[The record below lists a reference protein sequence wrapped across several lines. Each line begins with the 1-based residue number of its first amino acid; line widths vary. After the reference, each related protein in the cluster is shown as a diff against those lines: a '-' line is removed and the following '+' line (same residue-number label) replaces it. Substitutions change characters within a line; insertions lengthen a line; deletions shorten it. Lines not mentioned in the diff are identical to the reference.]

1 MINLYLLKYNNY
13 YNRKIKKEQ
22 TIQEYAN
29 YILASFNNIYTF
41 DYADGVNTSHVLP
54 YKGETP
60 DYAIVTEEDESGIE
74 EIKYRWFVVE
84 SSYIRGGKYRVSLR
98 RDLIADNL
106 DEVLDA
112 PCMVEKGYI
121 NDPIND
127 DAIFNDEGQSYNQ
140 IKVDETL
147 LYDESKC
154 PWIVGYL
161 ANPTPEE
168 KDTTITA
175 NVTIAENAEKIT
187 KLSDIGFYKY
197 FDMDSTGFSGT
208 CKCGFDNYDI
218 NHLTEWLDFE
228 N

>member
-106 DEVLDA
+106 EEVLDA

-121 NDPIND
+121 NDDQGNRQVTLLNRRTVNLKNVRIKDNETLIIGGLMKETDSKTVSKIPFLGDIPIIG
-127 DAIFNDEGQSYNQ
+127 AIFRSSSTTKDKSELV
-140 IKVDETL
+140 IML
-147 LYDESKC
+147 
-154 PWIVGYL
+154 
-161 ANPTPEE
+161 TPKIL
-168 KDTTITA
+168 KD
-175 NVTIAENAEKIT
+175 AE
-187 KLSDIGFYKY
+187 DIGVQYN
-197 FDMDSTGFSGT
+197 S
-208 CKCGFDNYDI
+208 NYNDA
-218 NHLTEWLDFE
+218 L
-228 N
+228 